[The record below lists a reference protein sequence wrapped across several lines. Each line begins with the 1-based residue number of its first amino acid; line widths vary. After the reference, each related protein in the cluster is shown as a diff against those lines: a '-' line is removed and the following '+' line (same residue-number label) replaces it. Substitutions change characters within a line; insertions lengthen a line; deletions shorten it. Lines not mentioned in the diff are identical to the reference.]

1 MKTIISL
8 LIMLG
13 FVATAMAQQPGGD
26 TLDYGDHTSVTL
38 MVKAWDALGAGQYA
52 DVVKYTDKC
61 AELYEEEAKK
71 MQASMSEKAP
81 KGKEHDYWALNDV
94 GTCYFIKG
102 EALTKLNKNT
112 EALAAYKVVA
122 DELYYAQAWD
132 PKGWFWSPASAA
144 KQKIKI
150 LAAKKEGDF

>member
-8 LIMLG
+8 LVMLG

-38 MVKAWDALGAGQYA
+38 MVKAWDALGAGEYA
-52 DVVKYTDKC
+52 DAVAYTEKC
-61 AELYEEEAKK
+61 SELYEEEAKK
-71 MQASMSEKAP
+71 MQASLSEKAP

-94 GTCYFIKG
+94 GTCYFIRG
-102 EALTKLNKNT
+102 EALVKLNKNA
-112 EALAAYKVVA
+112 EALEAYTVVA
-122 DELYYAQAWD
+122 DQLYYSQAWD

-144 KQKIKI
+144 KQKIII
-150 LAAKKEGDF
+150 LAAKKKGDF